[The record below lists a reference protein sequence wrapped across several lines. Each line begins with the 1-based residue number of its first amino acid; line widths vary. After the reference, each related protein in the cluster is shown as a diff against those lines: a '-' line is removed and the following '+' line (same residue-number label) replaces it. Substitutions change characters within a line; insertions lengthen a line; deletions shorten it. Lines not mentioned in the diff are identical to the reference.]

1 MGGRSYTIIGV
12 GGVGAYYGSRLA
24 AAGHRVHWVGRS
36 DVDHL
41 RTHGLVVESPNG
53 DVHLTGLE
61 VTGPDDDLPA
71 TDVVVVCTK
80 TIGNA
85 ALAGWLAGRL
95 AGRDCIV
102 VILQNGLDVERVF
115 ADALAVTAPHT
126 IVLGAMSFICS
137 TRVGP
142 GHIRHVDYERVTVGA
157 FTPDGGAVAA
167 GPGAD
172 AVAAVVAD
180 IAGAGVACEALD
192 DLVAGRWRKLVWN
205 IPFNGLS
212 VVLDAT
218 TAEMVGDPACRA
230 LVAQLMAEVVAA
242 ADATGHRL
250 DDGVID
256 AMFASTE
263 RMVPYAPSMKLDYEA
278 ARALEL
284 DAIYAEPLRTA
295 AAAGVAMVR
304 TEALWRQLTFL
315 DARNRA

>member
-1 MGGRSYTIIGV
+1 MERRSYTIIGV

-36 DVDHL
+36 DVGHL

-53 DVHLTGLE
+53 DVHLTGLD
-61 VTGPDDDLPA
+61 VTGPDDALPP

-80 TIGNA
+80 TTDNA
-85 ALAGWLAGRL
+85 ALAGWLADRL
-95 AGRDCIV
+95 AGRDTV
-102 VILQNGLDVERVF
+102 VVVLQNGLDVERPF
-115 ADALAVTAPHT
+115 AGALAATAPAAT
-126 IVLGAMSFICS
+126 VLGAMSFICS
-137 TRVGP
+137 TRIGP

-157 FTPDGGAVAA
+157 FTPDGSPVTD
-167 GPGAD
+167 GPGAR
-172 AVAAVVAD
+172 AVADVVAD
-180 IAGAGVACEALD
+180 IAGAGVSCEALD

-205 IPFNGLS
+205 VPFNGLS

-218 TAEMVGDPACRA
+218 TAEMVGDPACRT
-230 LVAQLMAEVVAA
+230 LVADLMGEVVAA

-278 ARALEL
+278 ARPLEL

-295 AAAGVAMVR
+295 AAAGVDMVR
-304 TEALWRQLTFL
+304 TAALWRQLAFL